1 LNNLSIVLCSYN
13 EALNIYPTL
22 IKLTNKNFIKEIIII
37 DDNSTDGTIK
47 LINEFNDP
55 KINLIVRKKE
65 SGFASAFIKGIN
77 LATGKYILRFDF
89 DMHDDINFFLENFLL
104 IEKSVDLLIFSR
116 YVDYGSD
123 ERSIYRNIPS
133 HILNLVCSFFLSNKV
148 KDYTSCI
155 MILKKSLLSECYP
168 KQTNY
173 ANFIIEFVYDVIIKK
188 KNIKEIGFIQKK
200 NTENNS
206 KSAPN
211 ILKFFLN
218 GLLYF
223 STIFKCFFKK
233 K

>member
-1 LNNLSIVLCSYN
+1 MNNLSIVLCSYN

-22 IKLTNKNFIKEIIII
+22 NKLTNKNFIKEIIII
-37 DDNSTDGTIK
+37 DDNSSDGTIE
-47 LINEFNDP
+47 LINKFNDP
-55 KINLIVRKKE
+55 KIHLIVRKNE

-89 DMHDDINFFLENFLL
+89 DMHDNINFFLENFLL
-104 IEKSVDLLIFSR
+104 MEKSIDLLIFSR

-188 KNIKEIGFIQKK
+188 KIIKEIGFIQKK